1 MRFSIVWRL
10 GLPLALLG
18 VLAASLTGYYAYH
31 ASRDLLVKAAEER
44 LLTATRVLMRQVTV
58 ALKSTAADVRMIA
71 EHPQAANILNRS
83 TPRFQSISEHN
94 VGMLFERML
103 AAHPEYFQMRM
114 IDATSHGIERIR
126 VDRDTGGVLRIGHAD
141 LQEKGHYPYVFETLR
156 LPRGA
161 VYISHASINHE
172 VGAHAGLEKP
182 SLQVASPVY
191 GNNGKALG
199 LVVVNVDLNGLFS
212 QLAADLPPELD
223 LYLSNGKGDFLIH
236 PNPARAFAFDRG
248 QRALVQEEFPAAA
261 ALLDGRGQREE
272 SVVTSGSGRSASAL
286 VAAFVHQSLPNLAAE
301 DDFVLGLAQPL
312 ASVVAESDRLATA
325 TMRIVFGF
333 SALSILLAALLAL
346 TMVRPL
352 RQIMEAV
359 SRFAADR
366 SGGTLPLA
374 RKDEIGVL
382 ARSIEHMQTQ
392 IRNQIESLHAQQDEL
407 DHLASHDSLTGL
419 PNRRLFLDR
428 LDSALA
434 RARRHKTPLALLF
447 IDLDNFKDIND
458 THGHAAGDT
467 VLCAVAQRLQGLLR
481 GSDTVARL
489 GGDEFV
495 ILIEGTGNA
504 DAIDQLVH
512 KVNEALTEPIRHED
526 LELKTAASIGISRY
540 PDDGLDANALLAVA
554 DQAMYRAK
562 AGKR

>member
-18 VLAASLTGYYAYH
+18 VLATSLTGYYAYN

-58 ALKSTAADVRMIA
+58 TLKNTAADVKMIA

-83 TPRFQSISEHN
+83 TPKFQSIAENN

-114 IDATSHGIERIR
+114 IDASAHGIERIR
-126 VDRDTGGVLRIGHAD
+126 VDRDSHGVLRIGNAD

-156 LPRGA
+156 LPRGT

-182 SLQVASPVY
+182 ALQVAAPVY
-191 GNNGKALG
+191 GNNDKVLG
-199 LVVVNVDLNGLFS
+199 LIVVNVDLNRLFS
-212 QLAADLPPELD
+212 QLAADLPPELG

-248 QRALVQEEFPAAA
+248 QSALVQEEFPAAA
-261 ALLDGRGQREE
+261 ALLNGSDQRKEF
-272 SVVTSGSGRSASAL
+272 VVTSGSGRSASAL
-286 VAAFVHQSLPNLAAE
+286 VAAFMHQSLPNLAAE

-325 TMRIVFGF
+325 TMRIVLGF

-382 ARSIEHMQTQ
+382 ARSIAHMQTQ
-392 IRNQIESLHAQQDEL
+392 IRNQLESLHAQQDEL

-428 LDSALA
+428 LDRALA
-434 RARRHKTPLALLF
+434 RARRNHTTLALLF

-458 THGHAAGDT
+458 THGHAAGDA

-481 GSDTVARL
+481 GADTVARL

-495 ILIEGTGNA
+495 ILVEGARDA

-512 KVNEALTEPIRHED
+512 KVNETLAEPIRHED
-526 LELKTAASIGISRY
+526 LELPTSGSIGISRY
-540 PDDGLDANALLAVA
+540 PEDGKDANALLAVA